1 MKGFLEFCA
10 SAGVSPASA
19 EPAFLDDYLW
29 KRKLEGGLAP
39 ASLFR
44 KMESLRAYYRF
55 LAVEG
60 RVAQDPTRNFR
71 APHLAERVPEYL
83 SEEEMRRLLSF
94 QPADFRELRTRTI
107 IELFYACGMRISEL
121 TGLRLENVNMEQ
133 GYVMVFG
140 KGGKERIVPIHDR
153 AMVSLGEYLARR
165 REMFGGGN
173 ADSEIFVGRG
183 GKKLSRVTVWK
194 DIRHLGRAAGI
205 SRPLHPHIF
214 RHTFASHLLLGG
226 ADLRAIQ
233 EMLGHA
239 SLSTT
244 QIYTHLERSDIKRK
258 HQKFHPRG

>member
-1 MKGFLEFCA
+1 MKAFFAFCA
-10 SAGVSPASA
+10 AAGVSPVAA

-29 KRKLEGGLAP
+29 KRKIEGRLAP

-60 RVAQDPTRNFR
+60 RVTQDPTRNFK
-71 APHLAERVPEYL
+71 APHMPERMPEYL
-83 SEEEMRRLLSF
+83 SVEEMRRILSF
-94 QPADFRELRTRTI
+94 QPSDFRELRTRTI

-121 TGLRLENVNMEQ
+121 INLRLENVNTEQ

-140 KGGKERIVPIHDR
+140 KGGKERLVPMHER
-153 AMVSLGEYLARR
+153 AKAALADYLEERQKR
-165 REMFGGGN
+165 FGGKA

-183 GKKLSRVTVWK
+183 GKKVSRVTVWK
-194 DIRHLGRAAGI
+194 DIRFIGRAAGI
-205 SRPLHPHIF
+205 ARQLHPHLF